1 MISFETQPDRRLLAV
16 ALRRTMRAALRLF
29 AACGFILLLPA
40 AVALLLSDEPVVA
53 VGWLLGAVIFWA
65 VPSLLVR
72 SGVRASWKLY
82 GIPIAWQF
90 SDEGVRMVSALM
102 ESLIRWEAL
111 ESVEP
116 IPGQLLLK
124 VNRQQVI
131 PVPIAGLT
139 PSDLDTLVGF
149 LGGRG
154 LLPAG
159 ALPPA
164 RLH

>member
-1 MISFETQPDRRLLAV
+1 MISFETQPDRRLLAE
-16 ALRRTMRAALRLF
+16 ALRRTMRWALRLF
-29 AACGFILLLPA
+29 TACGFILLLPA
-40 AVALLLSDEPVVA
+40 AVTLFLGDEPVVA
-53 VGWLLGAVIFWA
+53 VGWLVGAIIIWA
-65 VPSLLVR
+65 LPSLLVR

-90 SDEGVRMVSALM
+90 SAEGVRMDSALM
-102 ESLIRWEAL
+102 VSLIRWEAL

-139 PSDLDTLVGF
+139 PADRDTLAG
-149 LGGRG
+149 LLKGRD
-154 LLPAG
+154 LLPAD
-159 ALPPA
+159 AA
-164 RLH
+164 ITV